1 MKQLIVVVGASFLM
15 LGCNSTAEQQ
25 ARRDR
30 DRYALELADA
40 QKSQREQKATVDRLQ
55 SDLKSTQDQLS
66 QAQAQLRDAESK
78 IADVQK
84 TSEGKDQ
91 QLSELA
97 SLRVRVDELQR
108 ENVRLNDEVRA
119 LQARAAAARPA
130 APTTGPATTQPVEMN
145 K

>member
-1 MKQLIVVVGASFLM
+1 MKQLIVVVGASMLM
-15 LGCNSTAEQQ
+15 LGCNSTAEQP
-25 ARRDR
+25 ACRDR

-40 QKSQREQKATVDRLQ
+40 QKSQREQKATIDRLQ
-55 SDLKSTQDQLS
+55 SDLKSAQEQLA

-78 IADVQK
+78 VADVQK

-119 LQARAAAARPA
+119 LQARAAARPA
-130 APTTGPATTQPVEMN
+130 APATGP
-145 K
+145 